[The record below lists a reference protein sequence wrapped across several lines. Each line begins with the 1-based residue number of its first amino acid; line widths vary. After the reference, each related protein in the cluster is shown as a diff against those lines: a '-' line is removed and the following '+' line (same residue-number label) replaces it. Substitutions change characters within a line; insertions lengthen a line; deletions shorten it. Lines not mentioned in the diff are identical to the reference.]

1 MRLMLGLW
9 LLMMIVI
16 INAYT
21 GVLTSL
27 MVVPK
32 LKPIP
37 QSLQELA
44 EMKEYKVTIQKNQ
57 ILADAF
63 LVCLKYNILHSYII
77 YFLLYLYNHH
87 HFSFCRMLLLGH
99 TRFWAI
105 LSVRILIS
113 FSRNFHKP
121 SKMC

>member
-1 MRLMLGLW
+1 MIYIIIGQSISYISRFPLRLMLGLW

-27 MVVPK
+27 MVAPT

-63 LVCLKYNILHSYII
+63 LVYFKYNTFNKVLVYITI
-77 YFLLYLYNHH
+77 SCKNNHR
-87 HFSFCRMLLLGH
+87 HFSFFRMLLLGRI
-99 TRFWAI
+99 RF
-105 LSVRILIS
+105 
-113 FSRNFHKP
+113 
-121 SKMC
+121 